1 MKSIEKSLTNFLKGT
16 GFRVSEDELCAY
28 ASKSE
33 KQANELID
41 ILFNV
46 VNDFLDNYN
55 GVDSLDKER
64 DLLVCISNVMLNSS
78 DVNRG
83 IVARRSHKL
92 DYKLSHLLEENKNK
106 IIDKDNAYT
115 EIEKTRL
122 AVTALEDQ
130 TVATETK
137 QYDFVNY
144 LVDAIKNIAY
154 LEYSFNKMPSL
165 VNAKDKEEICLF
177 QNIVMK
183 YMDSVRIGNEE
194 DILYY
199 SNLLSLIMS
208 QKNFELSPKDKRKCL
223 EVIYTGIDRLSVKK
237 KIKKR
242 NGFHID
248 FLNKLVDSIKGND
261 DKEIKIDELANKYN
275 ISVIFNSEIM
285 CQLGTLKT
293 KIGMMEDRIV
303 VDDYTITIDKE
314 SAIEIDDA
322 LTCRRLP
329 NGNYLLGVHIASV
342 LAYFPY
348 ESEIV
353 QEAINR
359 NRSIYLPKKY
369 QNKENDFDRVIPI
382 FPYNFSACRA
392 SLIPGEERLTR
403 SYFFEI
409 DQKGDVVHEE
419 FRKSIIK
426 SDKKA
431 TYNEINEVLIKGSK
445 DKQLQ
450 EVVTNLSQVTNLLDK
465 KYKIEKIYEDI
476 KENIDDFSDI
486 TVKNIGAE
494 KIINKVMLLTG
505 NRVASFFYNNNYPC
519 LYRVHEVNEENIINL
534 QSMIDNLNRTYG
546 GGEYQKLLQ
555 LISGIYPKGWY
566 ATSGSHYGLGLDHYC
581 HCTSGLRRSADIV
594 VEHGLE
600 ICYDNIPNN
609 NDLNYYKN
617 EVEKRAIQI
626 NSKTS
631 PIEWFIKDYK
641 RAYQKRR

>member
-16 GFRVSEDELCAY
+16 GFRVSEEELCAY

-46 VNDFLDNYN
+46 INDYLDVYD
-55 GVDSLDKER
+55 GVDSLEKTR
-64 DLLVCISNVMLNSS
+64 DLLVCISNVMVNIT

-83 IVARRSHKL
+83 IVCRRSHRL

-106 IIDKDNAYT
+106 ILDKDNAEQ

-122 AVTALEDQ
+122 AANALQEQ
-130 TVATETK
+130 TVVTETK

-208 QKNFELSPKDKRKCL
+208 QKNFELSTKDKRKCL
-223 EVIYTGIDRLSVKK
+223 EVIYTGIDKLSIKK
-237 KIKKR
+237 KTKKK
-242 NGFHID
+242 NGLHID
-248 FLNKLVDSIKGND
+248 FLNKLVDNIKGNE
-261 DKEIKIDELANKYN
+261 DKEVKIDELANKYN
-275 ISVIFNSEIM
+275 ISINFEPSII
-285 CQLGTLKT
+285 QQIGTLKT
-293 KIGMMEDRIV
+293 KTGVMEDRVV

-322 LTCRRLP
+322 LTCRKLD
-329 NGNYLLGVHIASV
+329 NGNYLLGVHIASI
-342 LAYFPY
+342 LGYFPY
-348 ESEIV
+348 ESDIV
-353 QEAINR
+353 QEAIGR

-382 FPYNFSACRA
+382 FPYDFSACRA

-409 DQKGDVVHEE
+409 DKKGNVVHEE
-419 FRKSIIK
+419 FKKGIIR
-426 SDKKA
+426 SDKKT
-431 TYNEINEVLIKGSK
+431 TYNEINEVLMKGSK
-445 DKQLQ
+445 DKKLEEIVNNLQ
-450 EVVTNLSQVTNLLDK
+450 EVTNLLDK
-465 KYKIEKIYEDI
+465 KYKAEKIYEEI
-476 KENIDDFSDI
+476 KGNIDNFSDI
-486 TVKNIGAE
+486 VVKNIGAE
-494 KIINKVMLLTG
+494 KIINKIMLLTG
-505 NRVASFFYNNNYPC
+505 NRVALFFYNNNYPC
-519 LYRVHEVNEENIINL
+519 IYRVHEVNEENIINL

-546 GGEYQKLLQ
+546 GGEYQKLIQ

-600 ICYDNIPNN
+600 ICYDQIPSN
-609 NDLNYYKN
+609 NDLNELRN
-617 EVEKRAIQI
+617 EVEKRTVQI
-626 NSKTS
+626 NAKTS